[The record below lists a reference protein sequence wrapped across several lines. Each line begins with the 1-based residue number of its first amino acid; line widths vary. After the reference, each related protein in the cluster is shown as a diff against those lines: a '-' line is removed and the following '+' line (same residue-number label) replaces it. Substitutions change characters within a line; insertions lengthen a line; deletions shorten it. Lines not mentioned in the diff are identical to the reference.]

1 MEIELWHGQTKA
13 IVDPIGGWLTNLSDD
28 NGDILFPARLLKAVD
43 GSQKKRGGM
52 HVCLPNF
59 GPGGD
64 SGLDQHG
71 FGRTSTWEIE
81 KQTDNSAVLVL
92 KKKEG
97 CYAGMVATLT
107 YALGDSQLTSTLTI
121 DNGGANKLRIA
132 PGFHPYFTAR
142 GGHDG
147 VRINNEKQKLD
158 ELGET
163 VFIMGE
169 QQSLAILGRHITL
182 RSKNL
187 TAWAVWTD
195 LLGSYVCVEPT
206 LEGYAFL
213 KSVPSDNQMLAPGAT
228 KTYEFVMNWRA

>member
-1 MEIELWHGQTKA
+1 MEIELWYGQTKA
-13 IVDPIGGWLTNLSDD
+13 IVDPIGAWLANLSDD
-28 NGDILFPARLLKAVD
+28 DGDVLFPMRMLKAAD

-59 GPGGD
+59 GPGGG
-64 SGLDQHG
+64 SGLEQHG

-81 KQTDNSAVLVL
+81 RQTDSSAVLAL
-92 KKKEG
+92 RRKEG
-97 CYAGMVATLT
+97 DYAGIVATLT
-107 YALGDSQLTSTLTI
+107 YVLGDRRLTSTLVVG
-121 DNGGANKLRIA
+121 NEGAESLRVA
-132 PGFHPYFTAR
+132 PGFHPYFTTR

-163 VFIMGE
+163 MFMMGE
-169 QQSLAILGRHITL
+169 QQSLAILGRHILLT
-182 RSKNL
+182 SKDL

-213 KSVPSDNQMLAPGAT
+213 KPTPSEGQMLAPGAT
-228 KTYEFVMNWRA
+228 KTYEFVVNWHA